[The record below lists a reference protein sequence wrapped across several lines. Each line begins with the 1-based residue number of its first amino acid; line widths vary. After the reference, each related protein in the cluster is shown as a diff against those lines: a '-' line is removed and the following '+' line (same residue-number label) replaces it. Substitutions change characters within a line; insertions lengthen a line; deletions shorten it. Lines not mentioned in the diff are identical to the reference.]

1 MPKFKFPKYTIART
15 ASIDEDQYPE
25 IAGAIAKYHDAQ
37 CDIHGNKS
45 MVLNSE
51 TLSYYIE
58 EGESRELKN
67 DSEDKKIMKQVL
79 DAMELQNI
87 DQLHIYKG

>member
-1 MPKFKFPKYTIART
+1 MPKFKFPKHAIARM

-45 MVLNSE
+45 MVLDSE
-51 TLSYYIE
+51 TLAYYID
-58 EGESRELKN
+58 EGESRELKS
-67 DSEDKKIMKQVL
+67 DAKDKKIMKQVL
-79 DAMELQNI
+79 DAMKRQNI